1 MFVHPRVFPVTA
13 MAAIRPVPAKRAA
26 RDARARARSSSEEP
40 AHEARVHGAL
50 LEAVMSH
57 QLPPGARLVEMPLCE
72 AFGVS
77 RSLLRRVLV
86 RLANERVV
94 ELNHNRGASVA
105 KASPQETRHVFQA
118 RRLIETAL
126 LRELPAP
133 DRRTVDA
140 LRALV
145 DREERAYATHQWS
158 ELIRLS
164 GEFHLQLAAGFGN
177 EELTTVLRGLVARTS
192 LMIALYEMPG
202 RGVCSFD
209 EHRMILT
216 ALAKD
221 DAASAARHMAEHL
234 EHCEMKLRPRMQ
246 PLEIDFAR
254 LFGSVRSSPRKG
266 GPRNGAVHPDGK
278 GTKRA
283 GESRPANSRTKHP
296 ALRRD

>member
-1 MFVHPRVFPVTA
+1 
-13 MAAIRPVPAKRAA
+13 MAATRSRSKAGTD
-26 RDARARARSSSEEP
+26 RDARARAGPSSEEP
-40 AHEARVHGAL
+40 AQEARVHGAL

-57 QLPPGARLVEMPLCE
+57 QLPPGARLVEMRLCE
-72 AFGVS
+72 AFGVT

-105 KASPQETRHVFQA
+105 QASPEETRQVFEA

-126 LRELPAP
+126 LRELPVP
-133 DRRTVDA
+133 DRRTIDA

-145 DREERAYATHQWS
+145 DREERAYATRQWS
-158 ELIRLS
+158 DLIRLS
-164 GEFHLQLAAGFGN
+164 GEFHLQLAASFGN
-177 EELTTVLRGLVARTS
+177 NELTTVLRGLVARTS

-209 EHRMILT
+209 EHRLILA

-221 DAASAARHMAEHL
+221 DVASAARHMAEHL

-254 LFGSVRSSPRKG
+254 LFGNARTKAHRGAPRKG
-266 GPRNGAVHPDGK
+266 AAQPDAKADRRPGE
-278 GTKRA
+278 TPPARA
-283 GESRPANSRTKHP
+283 RKKDP

>member
-1 MFVHPRVFPVTA
+1 MIAAGRHGVFPITVMSA
-13 MAAIRPVPAKRAA
+13 SRSRQP
-26 RDARARARSSSEEP
+26 ARAGEES
-40 AHEARVHGAL
+40 ASDEQLLEARVHGAL

-94 ELNHNRGASVA
+94 ELHHNRGASVA
-105 KASPQETRHVFQA
+105 QATPEETRQVFEA
-118 RRLIETAL
+118 RLLIETAL
-126 LRELPAP
+126 LRELPPP
-133 DRRTVDA
+133 DRRTIDA

-145 DREERAYATHQWS
+145 DREEQAYVTRQWS
-158 ELIRLS
+158 DLIRLS

-177 EELTTVLRGLVARTS
+177 DELTTVLRGLVARTS

-209 EHRMILT
+209 EHRTILA
-216 ALAKD
+216 ALGKGD
-221 DAASAARHMAEHL
+221 VAAAARHMAEHL
-234 EHCEMKLRPRMQ
+234 EHCEMKLRPRLQ

-254 LFGSVRSSPRKG
+254 LFGAARTP
-266 GPRNGAVHPDGK
+266 AADGK
-278 GTKRA
+278 ARGRKAAA
-283 GESRPANSRTKHP
+283 GAG
-296 ALRRD
+296 RRRRS